1 MITLPRIHRFRF
13 TKHHI
18 RYFQGA
24 SVVFRAIESTSVARS
39 FPEEKRSED
48 NSNNARMFASKETT
62 KILRSILVL
71 KLCSYDFVG
80 RNSMAVRILTCLVML
95 ITVFALFSNSEHLNL
110 FYITRLKSFEIKSKE
125 HQVPREMLL
134 SRYNRHSVLSGSYWV
149 KASVQYANRSLPHQ
163 LINSFFFVAYAS

>member
-13 TKHHI
+13 IKHHI

-48 NSNNARMFASKETT
+48 NSNNARIFASKETA

-80 RNSMAVRILTCLVML
+80 RNSMAVDCNWPSNQKYVIQGWNSKDIMKTRKKNSRSRVSCAH
-95 ITVFALFSNSEHLNL
+95 VFWPKSPGENS
-110 FYITRLKSFEIKSKE
+110 
-125 HQVPREMLL
+125 V
-134 SRYNRHSVLSGSYWV
+134 
-149 KASVQYANRSLPHQ
+149 
-163 LINSFFFVAYAS
+163 